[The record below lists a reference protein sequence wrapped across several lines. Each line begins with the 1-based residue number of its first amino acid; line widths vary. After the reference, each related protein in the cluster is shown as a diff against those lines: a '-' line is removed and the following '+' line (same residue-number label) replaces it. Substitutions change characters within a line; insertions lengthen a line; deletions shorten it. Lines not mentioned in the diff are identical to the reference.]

1 VTYLDTSAVIF
12 LHTGG
17 KKLSQKARLQ
27 IDMDDVIVSPVVLLE
42 LEMLREKGVLKI
54 GAEAMVGD
62 LAQSIGLS
70 VCQLPMSRIIQHSL
84 SLGWT
89 RDPGDRLI
97 VANAIAANES
107 PLVSSDRMIKE
118 HYRNTIW

>member
-1 VTYLDTSAVIF
+1 VTYLDTNAVIF

-27 IDMDDVIVSPVVLLE
+27 IDMDDVIVSSMVLLE

-54 GAEAMVGD
+54 GAEAMIGD